1 MDVQVTQVG
10 PCRRTLTIKVPPE
23 TLKGHIDRA
32 FESASRQVRMKGFR
46 PGQVPRKLLEK
57 RFGEAIRSEAK
68 ETIVQS
74 SFREAV
80 TTHELKVVGNP
91 QIDGVDASP
100 VDETTTLEFSV
111 HLDVHP
117 EFELGETR
125 GFEVVAEP
133 TEVTDADVD
142 AALQQLAG
150 QKKTLDSIEAP
161 IEENDFVK
169 ADLVYRDAEGNE
181 VHRREGA
188 QLNANIPIA
197 GTDAEAFK
205 TTLIGKQ
212 KGESLKLDLTFP
224 DSFELESVR
233 NQEGSVEATLL
244 DVQRVQ
250 AAAIDDELAKGFEF
264 DDLEAL
270 KTELRQRIGDEKTNA
285 EKVRQEGTI
294 LQRLLDT
301 HSFDLP
307 ESMVEDQTKVGLAQ
321 FRQRLESAKV
331 AESEIEEKLEGAKEE
346 AQKDAERRVRM
357 FFVFQAIAQQESIT
371 ISNEDM
377 QAEIL
382 GIAQQHG
389 ANPQEVFNYYKENN
403 LLGDVQ
409 LGVLERK
416 VREFLRE
423 NAKITDKPAG
433 DA

>member
-233 NQEGSVEATLL
+233 NQEGSVEASLL

>member
-32 FESASRQVRMKGFR
+32 FQSASRQVRMKGFR

-57 RFGEAIRSEAK
+57 RYGEAIRVEAK
-68 ETIVQS
+68 ESIVQS

-80 TTHELKVVGNP
+80 TTHELKVVGSP
-91 QIDGVDASP
+91 QIDGIDASP
-100 VDETTTLEFSV
+100 VDETSTLEFSV

-117 EFELGETR
+117 EFALGEIR
-125 GFEVVAEP
+125 GFEITAES

-150 QKKTLDSIEAP
+150 QKKTLDSVDAP

-169 ADLVYRDAEGNE
+169 ADLVYRDAEDNE
-181 VHRREGA
+181 IHRRDGA

-197 GTDAEAFK
+197 GTDAETFK
-205 TTLIGKQ
+205 ATLLGKQ
-212 KGESLKLDLTFP
+212 KGESFRLDLTFP
-224 DSFELESVR
+224 DTFDVEAARGQS
-233 NQEGSVEATLL
+233 GSVEATLQ

-250 AAAIDDELAKGFEF
+250 AAAIDDDLAKGFEF

-270 KTELRQRIGDEKTNA
+270 KNELRQRIGDEKTRA

-294 LQRLLDT
+294 LEHLLET

-307 ESMVEDQTKVGLAQ
+307 ESMVAPQTKVGLAQ
-321 FRQRLESAKV
+321 LRQRLQRAKV
-331 AESEIEEKLEGAKEE
+331 AETEIEEKVEGAKEE

-357 FFVFQAIAQQESIT
+357 FFIFQAIAQQESIT
-371 ISNEDM
+371 ITNEDM
-377 QAEIL
+377 QSEIV

-416 VREFLRE
+416 VRDFLRE

-433 DA
+433 EE

>member
-32 FESASRQVRMKGFR
+32 FESASRQARMKGFR